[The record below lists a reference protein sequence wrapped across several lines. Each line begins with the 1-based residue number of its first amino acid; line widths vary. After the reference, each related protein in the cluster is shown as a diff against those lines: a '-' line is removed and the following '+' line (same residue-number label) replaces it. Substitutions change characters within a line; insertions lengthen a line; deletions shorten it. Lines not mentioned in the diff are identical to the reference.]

1 MGRAAHH
8 EQFLA
13 VGQAHRAVTVIVVL
27 TNGGVEADMQLLP
40 RDIERRGVCRPKVIG
55 CRAIPPAAAAPAAT
69 PTAGAGFAAAAFAAA
84 CIAQVVIP
92 SALSRA
98 CLPFLSFLS
107 AQLRLP
113 LFAHPDP
120 HQATAH
126 AALHCARGIG
136 FSPVLLR
143 LDALLLVSSPHEL
156 VPRLC
161 GSQEVARVSTL
172 ARSREASSVRLTL
185 VATFLGLGVE
195 ALHDSAD
202 LVIIRVLR
210 VLRFVKSHQ
219 QFFRCPFVR
228 RLQQPTHRRVSKNPQ
243 GEMREYEMWAHPHV
257 VRRALHW
264 AAHPGSAQQAA
275 PIYHRR
281 R

>member
-55 CRAIPPAAAAPAAT
+55 CCGIPPAAAAAAT
-69 PTAGAGFAAAAFAAA
+69 TTAGFAAASFAAAAFAAA
-84 CIAQVVIP
+84 CIAQVVVP

-120 HQATAH
+120 HQAAAH

-161 GSQEVARVSTL
+161 GSQKLRGLVRWHDPGRQV
-172 ARSREASSVRLTL
+172 RS
-185 VATFLGLGVE
+185 
-195 ALHDSAD
+195 DSP
-202 LVIIRVLR
+202 L
-210 VLRFVKSHQ
+210 
-219 QFFRCPFVR
+219 
-228 RLQQPTHRRVSKNPQ
+228 
-243 GEMREYEMWAHPHV
+243 
-257 VRRALHW
+257 
-264 AAHPGSAQQAA
+264 
-275 PIYHRR
+275 
-281 R
+281 